1 MKREALNSM
10 LLMVILVLLVILAVH
25 SNPNRLIEISKAL
38 LTPVIA
44 IVVAYIAWQQL
55 KTNQQ
60 RLKLERYDRRLRV
73 YEEVRK
79 ILSIIVRD
87 AKVSLDDLFKFH
99 TSVSEADFL
108 FGPEIP
114 EYIDEIFK
122 RGVSLRRW
130 NKEYRDFKQEVPE
143 GYDHKKVV
151 DEMHKE
157 LTWLTEQ
164 FEPAKQKFRKYLN
177 LSG

>member
-1 MKREALNSM
+1 MCI
-10 LLMVILVLLVILAVH
+10 VQV
-25 SNPNRLIEISKAL
+25 IEISKGL

-44 IVVAYIAWQQL
+44 VMATYIAWQQW

-60 RLKLERYDRRLRV
+60 KLKLEKYDRRLHV
-73 YEEVRK
+73 YEEVKK

-87 AKVSLDDLFKFH
+87 AAASTEDLLRFR

-108 FGPEIP
+108 FGPEVID
-114 EYIDEIFK
+114 YIDEIYK
-122 RGVSLRRW
+122 RGLNLWRW
-130 NKEYRDFKQEVPE
+130 NQEYRDYTQAKPE

-157 LTWLTEQ
+157 LTWLSEQ
-164 FEPAKQKFRKYLN
+164 FEPAKEKFRDYLD
-177 LSG
+177 LSD

>member
-1 MKREALNSM
+1 MEQ
-10 LLMVILVLLVILAVH
+10 I
-25 SNPNRLIEISKAL
+25 IEISKVL

-44 IVVAYIAWQQL
+44 IIATYIAWQQWQ
-55 KTNQQ
+55 TNHQ
-60 RLKLERYDRRLRV
+60 KLNLDRYDRRLHV

-79 ILSIIVRD
+79 ILSIIARD
-87 AKVSLDDLFKFH
+87 AKASTEDLLKFR

-114 EYIDEIFK
+114 EYIDQLYK
-122 RGVSLRRW
+122 RGLKLWLW
-130 NKEYRDFKQEVPE
+130 NEKYRDYTQEKPE
-143 GYDHKKVV
+143 GYDHEKVV

-164 FEPAKQKFRKYLN
+164 FEPAKEKFQKYLDT
-177 LSG
+177 SK